1 MADSGF
7 FILDNLNFLAYHGT
21 TLDKASCIVE
31 SGFEVNPSEE
41 DWLGNGVYFFVDG
54 FACPK
59 VNAMEWASFKSHG
72 LQPCVVVSEVS
83 VPLEKVLDLRSE
95 KGLHAYNQEKSHFI
109 TSHYRSLLTRR
120 DLVKKKRRDIR
131 LDDAVITKGVLL
143 SLGVSVLFHNL
154 YIKRKVHRDLE
165 LESSYPNSTV
175 CCVADPAYILRS
187 WIELI

>member
-1 MADSGF
+1 M
-7 FILDNLNFLAYHGT
+7 
-21 TLDKASCIVE
+21 
-31 SGFEVNPSEE
+31 
-41 DWLGNGVYFFVDG
+41 
-54 FACPK
+54 
-59 VNAMEWASFKSHG
+59 KS
-72 LQPCVVVSEVS
+72 LQ
-83 VPLEKVLDLRSE
+83 
-95 KGLHAYNQEKSHFI
+95 
-109 TSHYRSLLTRR
+109 

-187 WIELI
+187 WIELN